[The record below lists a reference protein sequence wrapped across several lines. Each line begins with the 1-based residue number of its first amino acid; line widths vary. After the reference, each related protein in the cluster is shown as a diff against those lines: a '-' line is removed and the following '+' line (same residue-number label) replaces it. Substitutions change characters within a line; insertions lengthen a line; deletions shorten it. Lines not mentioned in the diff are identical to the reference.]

1 MRLLAALISVSVAAS
16 AAAQAPPSTTSAYL
30 RLLDMDR
37 DGRVSLDE
45 YQAWM
50 AVGFARMD
58 ANGDGIVQVS
68 EMPPSPRPRK
78 PLTRARHRKN
88 IAATFHRQDANHD
101 GYLSA
106 SELAAPPR

>member
-1 MRLLAALISVSVAAS
+1 MRRAAVLVLALAAS
-16 AAAQAPPSTTSAYL
+16 AAAHAAPATTSAYL
-30 RLLDMDR
+30 RMLDLNR
-37 DGRVSLDE
+37 DGRISLDE

-58 ANGDGIVQVS
+58 RNGDGIVQVS
-68 EMPPSPRPRK
+68 EMPPSPRSRQ
-78 PLTRARHRKN
+78 PLTRAQHRKN

-106 SELAAPPR
+106 RELAAPPR